1 MANLDAIKTSS
12 KVLPAGQIVTHSTFS
27 DTFPP
32 AMRRQ
37 QRPIVLQMLQ
47 ITAVKLPSHFLLFWD
62 LLQWPSY
69 WPPPTKKGEN
79 SPFRSADTPAT
90 DKKGTIVFA
99 PPQWAVNL
107 LQCPRHS
114 PITSTRLKSSSAT
127 GKKDCLLM
135 SLMFCSFPSALFICL
150 ALLLG
155 ILFWMTVTTMMKGC
169 DDGICQ
175 ILAESLSQNFG
186 FNNIWKLCGRQL
198 GQNNVH
204 LIFLMC
210 RKFFQ

>member
-62 LLQWPSY
+62 LLQWSGY
-69 WPPPTKKGEN
+69 WPPTKKGEN

-135 SLMFCSFPSALFICL
+135 SLMFYSIIHLSCIVAGNI
-150 ALLLG
+150 
-155 ILFWMTVTTMMKGC
+155 ILNDC
-169 DDGICQ
+169 DNHDER
-175 ILAESLSQNFG
+175 LWWWDMSNFG
-186 FNNIWKLCGRQL
+186 REFKSKLWLQ
-198 GQNNVH
+198 
-204 LIFLMC
+204 
-210 RKFFQ
+210 

>member
-1 MANLDAIKTSS
+1 MSVSKWVGNEFFCYCWSQKCQIWARCVPRPSKYIAWIQNFSPNDWDTLLANLDAIKTSS

-114 PITSTRLKSSSAT
+114 PITSNVPNSPKKLFRHWEERLSAHVS
-127 GKKDCLLM
+127 DVL
-135 SLMFCSFPSALFICL
+135 
-150 ALLLG
+150 
-155 ILFWMTVTTMMKGC
+155 
-169 DDGICQ
+169 
-175 ILAESLSQNFG
+175 
-186 FNNIWKLCGRQL
+186 
-198 GQNNVH
+198 
-204 LIFLMC
+204 
-210 RKFFQ
+210 